1 LIETLAD
8 RALLSDDKPAFRA
21 YVLEALRTGDALL
34 LVDGLDEITNVS
46 DRASFVRGVQT
57 FLAIYPS
64 VNIVITSRKAGFR
77 QVAGLL
83 ASICLQADMSDF
95 DTNDIE
101 RLTVS
106 WHREVIG
113 DRPEVIADA
122 KQLAQTICTND
133 RIKRLAANPLLLT
146 ALLLVKRWVGQ
157 LPTKRSVLY
166 GKAVE
171 VLLMTWNVE
180 GHEPIEQDEALPQLC
195 YVAYSMMQGG
205 IQKISRA
212 ELSRLLMKAREDLA
226 AELGFARI
234 AVTEFIERI
243 ESRSSLMM
251 LSGHDVVD
259 GTLTE
264 FYEFRHL
271 TFQEYLTAKAIIEG
285 WYPLRGNSDN
295 IVTLLEPHFTDEK
308 WREVLPLVAVLAGR
322 RAEPLVQKLIETC
335 GKNLAISQRL
345 AKCLADEVQVTR
357 EIIQAAIKALLYR
370 GGGWTAERQFIGT
383 GKYGPL
389 LRQEAG
395 AVYLHNGSLR
405 LNVLRAIGEVVL
417 SMIVQSGKPVWN
429 GLKELLESGDILR
442 RCEGALALRLV
453 STFEGKY
460 LGQMA
465 DALLPLLKSKEV
477 AEQLAGCAALH
488 QMGHKKFR
496 TVQDAELSA
505 GFTKRVIEPLL
516 ELWIGESEPL
526 IQEAAL
532 RALCV
537 LPLDINMRD
546 VEVNGD
552 LREAFLKRTNL
563 WGDLSRDE
571 KVASLVV
578 AFLMGQPWSAEDLL
592 TRSIE
597 LNRDLK
603 GYRIKKLRELV
614 TLLGGELPS
623 VTRQS
628 RRGKRRASLDA
639 PDGAMEFE
647 NSGGSNVSEEPTT
660 PISWVNAVSN
670 PLS

>member
-1 LIETLAD
+1 
-8 RALLSDDKPAFRA
+8 
-21 YVLEALRTGDALL
+21 
-34 LVDGLDEITNVS
+34 
-46 DRASFVRGVQT
+46 
-57 FLAIYPS
+57 
-64 VNIVITSRKAGFR
+64 
-77 QVAGLL
+77 
-83 ASICLQADMSDF
+83 
-95 DTNDIE
+95 
-101 RLTVS
+101 
-106 WHREVIG
+106 
-113 DRPEVIADA
+113 
-122 KQLAQTICTND
+122 
-133 RIKRLAANPLLLT
+133 
-146 ALLLVKRWVGQ
+146 
-157 LPTKRSVLY
+157 
-166 GKAVE
+166 
-171 VLLMTWNVE
+171 
-180 GHEPIEQDEALPQLC
+180 
-195 YVAYSMMQGG
+195 
-205 IQKISRA
+205 
-212 ELSRLLMKAREDLA
+212 
-226 AELGFARI
+226 
-234 AVTEFIERI
+234 
-243 ESRSSLMM
+243 
-251 LSGHDVVD
+251 
-259 GTLTE
+259 
-264 FYEFRHL
+264 
-271 TFQEYLTAKAIIEG
+271 
-285 WYPLRGNSDN
+285 
-295 IVTLLEPHFTDEK
+295 
-308 WREVLPLVAVLAGR
+308 
-322 RAEPLVQKLIETC
+322 
-335 GKNLAISQRL
+335 
-345 AKCLADEVQVTR
+345 
-357 EIIQAAIKALLYR
+357 
-370 GGGWTAERQFIGT
+370 
-383 GKYGPL
+383 
-389 LRQEAG
+389 
-395 AVYLHNGSLR
+395 
-405 LNVLRAIGEVVL
+405 
-417 SMIVQSGKPVWN
+417 MIVQSGKPVWN

-488 QMGHKKFR
+488 EMGHKKFR
-496 TVQDAELSA
+496 KVQDAELSA

-516 ELWIGESEPL
+516 ELWLGESEPL

-592 TRSIE
+592 TGSIE